1 MEEIKYILESSSIN
15 GLTHISVTRK
25 YVRLFW
31 ILVVI
36 TGFIGAGLIIYQS
49 FQSWNES
56 PVKTTIETQ
65 PIREI
70 TFPKVTVCPPKDT
83 FTDLNYDLKMIEK
96 IIIDNDT
103 RNELANYA
111 LELLYDQLYTNIMR
125 NLSLLE
131 NREKYSNWYYGH
143 EEIKIPY
150 LSSYYGTEYWMKT
163 SSPSGE
169 ISTQYY
175 GDKFEANRVQTDFN
189 YKIDVIPPNKVKN
202 NKNATLHFNIEKIL
216 MKDLTTGVNRFQLSG
231 AGDLDMDKRY
241 LLQNYTP
248 PGKVGYESS
257 CSGNCIRSDFISL
270 LKLKHGK
277 KQVIY

>member
-1 MEEIKYILESSSIN
+1 MEEIKYFLESSSIN

-96 IIIDNDT
+96 MIIHNDT

-143 EEIKIPY
+143 EEIKVPY
-150 LSSYYGTEYWMKT
+150 LSLYYGTEYWVKT
-163 SSPSGE
+163 SAPSGE

-216 MKDLTTGVNRFQLSG
+216 MKDLTTGVNMFQLSG
-231 AGDLDMDKRY
+231 AGDIDINKRY
-241 LLQNYTP
+241 LFQNYTP
-248 PGKVGYESS
+248 PGKVGYGSS
-257 CSGNCIRSDFISL
+257 IRSDFISL
-270 LKLKHGK
+270 LKHGK